1 MVPSPWQ
8 RRGRDLRLMAPGRRQ
23 RHNDPHQ
30 MSRASTEGGGG
41 RDRESNKHT
50 MVLLLIFVRFYM
62 YIT

>member
-8 RRGRDLRLMAPGRRQ
+8 RRGRDLRLTAPGRRQ

-41 RDRESNKHT
+41 GEGVETERVTNIQWCS
-50 MVLLLIFVRFYM
+50 Y
-62 YIT
+62 